1 MIWWL
6 LPKPQCQ
13 LQEYLGG
20 ANNQNNEY
28 WKYRYGALGYY
39 MYPAKSG
46 FRLLTGKEL
55 RPEKTLPDS
64 LSGITIPLVNA
75 IEQHMIKIVDAI
87 ATPFFGLSTEE
98 VAKKLDIPLILPE
111 NDETAHFGMVDI
123 ACYHNKVNQKERPP
137 MNCVAHY
144 DPGILSLSVIQTN
157 EGLQLLDKNGNW
169 INGPTPQSQNLGV
182 IWTGDA
188 AKSLNGSFK
197 AGIHQVIY
205 PETLGTPRL
214 SIWGEVCTRD
224 QALIDDENS
233 YLAKNKNKQLKFNG
247 PSKIMIPNIFGREEK
262 NKYIVAV
269 EPGKLL
275 EALQLVEQV
284 QGLPYSKVMKV
295 PVYNDQGEVTGIKS
309 GW

>member
-1 MIWWL
+1 MI
-6 LPKPQCQ
+6 Q
-13 LQEYLGG
+13 
-20 ANNQNNEY
+20 
-28 WKYRYGALGYY
+28 
-39 MYPAKSG
+39 
-46 FRLLTGKEL
+46 
-55 RPEKTLPDS
+55 
-64 LSGITIPLVNA
+64 
-75 IEQHMIKIVDAI
+75 IVDAI
-87 ATPFFGLSTEE
+87 AKPFFGLSPAE

-111 NDETAHFGMVDI
+111 NDKTPHFGMVDI
-123 ACYHNKVNQKERPP
+123 ACYHNKVDQKERPP

-157 EGLQLLDKNGNW
+157 EGLQLLDKDGKW
-169 INGPTPQSQNLGV
+169 VNGPTPQSENLGV

-224 QALIDDENS
+224 QALFDDENS
-233 YLAKNKNKQLKFNG
+233 YQAKKGKQLKFNG
-247 PSKIMIPNIFGREEK
+247 PTKIMIPNIFGSDDK
-262 NKYIVAV
+262 KYIVAV

-284 QGLPYSKVMKV
+284 QGLPFSKVMKV
-295 PVYNDQGEVTGIKS
+295 PIYNDQGEVTGLKS